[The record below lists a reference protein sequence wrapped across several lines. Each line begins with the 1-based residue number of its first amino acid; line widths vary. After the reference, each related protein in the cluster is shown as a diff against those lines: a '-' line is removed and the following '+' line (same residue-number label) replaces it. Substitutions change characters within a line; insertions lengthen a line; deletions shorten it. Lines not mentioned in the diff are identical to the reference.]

1 MGDVLG
7 EGDVA
12 DVVQRLDA
20 PVATDV
26 VGQAGGA
33 GLEVGEAGERIHR
46 HGSPASA
53 AQAPSAASDAKRLGG
68 VREAQ
73 PGDGG
78 DLEAADLAAAM
89 HPGMGLSNTWQIP
102 AISYIEHC
110 QIGGCWIRVGPQIES
125 WIGYTAEQSS
135 VPNFWKTCLHPDDK
149 DRVLAEDERCERTLE
164 PWGNTYRFIA
174 RDGRTSSRSRPT
186 TPGSRPWSPRSP
198 STASPDGSWAAR
210 PLSRSASS
218 GPSSGIP
225 SRTTP
230 PGALVHPDGPR
241 AAFQPQGQ
249 GPGGHRQD
257 RQRLQQDL

>member
-1 MGDVLG
+1 VSAYTVTVRQRRLRKRRTRRVMRSAW
-7 EGDVA
+7 VA
-12 DVVQRLDA
+12 CGKPTRWPHRSQRRL
-20 PVATDV
+20 VTD
-26 VGQAGGA
+26 
-33 GLEVGEAGERIHR
+33 
-46 HGSPASA
+46 
-53 AQAPSAASDAKRLGG
+53 
-68 VREAQ
+68 
-73 PGDGG
+73 
-78 DLEAADLAAAM
+78 M

-225 SRTTP
+225 SRDDSTSSPCTSRWTASCFPTP
-230 PGALVHPDGPR
+230 RPR
-241 AAFQPQGQ
+241 SWRSPSRSSTAPA
-249 GPGGHRQD
+249 
-257 RQRLQQDL
+257 RL